1 MSSETTLIFVYFATI
16 SLSLQ
21 LQSAESVS
29 VRDTGWLGDIAGGL
43 QAILTSRLDPARR
56 NRALHLAAIL
66 THLLGVSWAAEMNVK
81 FFMILVNL
89 VAVVRRKEV
98 LFLCE

>member
-1 MSSETTLIFVYFATI
+1 M
-16 SLSLQ
+16 
-21 LQSAESVS
+21 ESVS

-56 NRALHLAAIL
+56 NRALHLAAML
-66 THLLGVSWAAEMNVK
+66 THLLGVSWTAEANIK

-89 VAVVRRKEV
+89 VAVVRRMYYFYVNKLLHPIGAETID
-98 LFLCE
+98 